1 MMKKKKGFLKIFSI
15 AMTISSIIA
24 NNVQAIKID
33 GYTNNLYKEW
43 NIKFNRKVNYSDKIT
58 ENIFIKDEEG
68 KKINIDI
75 KLKDSNTLTI
85 IPPKE
90 GFKDGKVYTIDISDK
105 IQSMELINL
114 KSSRKFVFK
123 VDKNLKSDGNL
134 DYKYKA
140 TVDEFI
146 DKSLNKI
153 VNKGLNSDW
162 EVIALYKNNNDI
174 PKYYTDRMKSDIE
187 KGLLKQPTDYQRT
200 VLLLTALGE
209 DPLNYLGVNYIDKIY
224 NNKEIRRQGIN
235 AKIFA
240 LIALDSNNYEIP
252 KDTLWTREKLIKGIL
267 DDRTENKGWDFAGI
281 KADPDMTAMAI
292 TALAPYKH
300 MPEVKEAIDE
310 AIETLKTIQNSDGT
324 FSCYGMK
331 NSESISQVI
340 IGLCANGID
349 PTESAF
355 TKGGKTLIDNLLT
368 FKISDGGFSHIYN
381 GSIDDKATEQGI
393 LALEAYRDF
402 KESGKNVYNLKK

>member
-1 MMKKKKGFLKIFSI
+1 
-15 AMTISSIIA
+15 
-24 NNVQAIKID
+24 
-33 GYTNNLYKEW
+33 
-43 NIKFNRKVNYSDKIT
+43 
-58 ENIFIKDEEG
+58 
-68 KKINIDI
+68 
-75 KLKDSNTLTI
+75 
-85 IPPKE
+85 
-90 GFKDGKVYTIDISDK
+90 
-105 IQSMELINL
+105 MELINL